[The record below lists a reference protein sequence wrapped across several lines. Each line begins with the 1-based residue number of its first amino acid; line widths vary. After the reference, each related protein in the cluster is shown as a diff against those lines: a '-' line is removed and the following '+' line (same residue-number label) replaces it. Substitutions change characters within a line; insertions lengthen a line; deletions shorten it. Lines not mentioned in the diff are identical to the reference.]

1 MKTIPSIIKNT
12 GIALLAVLC
21 VTSTL
26 FAQERGNKEPRTSP
40 NATVSQTIGTTDIT
54 ITYGRPAVN
63 DRTIFGD
70 LVPYGEVW
78 RTGANE
84 STALVVSDDVTV
96 EGNKLEAGTYSL
108 YTIPGQDSWTIIINS
123 KLSWGTQYDKSQ
135 DVLRFEVEPQEAD
148 YMERLLFY
156 FTDVTMESA
165 TVVLHWDNTKVPFT
179 IELQE

>member
-1 MKTIPSIIKNT
+1 MKTLQVFLKNLSVT
-12 GIALLAVLC
+12 LLAVLC
-21 VTSTL
+21 TASVL
-26 FAQERGNKEPRTSP
+26 FAQERGSEEPRVSP

-63 DRTIFGD
+63 DRDIFGE
-70 LVPYGEVW
+70 LVPYNEVW

-84 STALVVSDDVTV
+84 STALVVSDNVMI

-108 YTIPGQDSWTIIINS
+108 YTIPGKDSWTVIINS

-135 DVLRFEVEPQEAD
+135 DVIRFEVEPQEAD

-179 IELQE
+179 IEPQE